1 MEETLKTLYN
11 EEERAYTSGDYQ
23 RASKLR
29 AEIQR
34 RIENKERLTN
44 W

>member
-11 EEERAYTSGDYQ
+11 EEKCAYTSGDYQ
-23 RASKLR
+23 RAAKLR

-34 RIENKERLTN
+34 RVRKDINN

>member
-1 MEETLKTLYN
+1 MEETLESLYHK
-11 EEERAYTSGDYQ
+11 EETAYTSGDYQ

-34 RIENKERLTN
+34 RVRKDINN